1 MITNFKIELKD
12 IQHIKALSYEIDLSK
27 NQLHCIV
34 GKNGVGKTTLIK
46 AIENLKET
54 NTLDKLSRLNIISD
68 SSKIIYTIDNQSN
81 IFTPI
86 LDGDRYI
93 LDSSTPIS
101 EIIKSGIFTELP
113 IPLGIRFNEY
123 GKLGGAIGEKIKTQF
138 SLTQYDAKPDELIEL
153 LKSIYGHSNFD
164 TLEQISIEDTQY
176 YILPLDDKNYIREDD
191 FSSGEYMIIQIYK
204 LIKKQCKL
212 IVIDELDISLD
223 SSAQVNLLKKL
234 REFTSDHNINILF
247 TTHSLAVMKSLKESE
262 LFYMETVP
270 EQTSIQNKSYNYIKS
285 LLFQFEGYDK
295 IILTEDKMLVIY
307 IEYLLRDETQLFS
320 KYKIIDIAGHGQ
332 TVDLMQRNKELNF
345 LGTKTVISLLDGDQ
359 SQNPKYRV
367 HEDIFYIP
375 FESIEKDLYQEYLQG
390 NLDSIIDSRHIDT
403 KSIESAKPN
412 KKPKVLYRNL
422 TGRSYMSNIEII
434 EYLNRTAP
442 ESVTLL
448 KEKLITFLN
457 QGT

>member
-1 MITNFKIELKD
+1 MITNFKIELTD
-12 IQHIKALSYEIDLSK
+12 IQHIKKLTYEIDLSQNK
-27 NQLHCIV
+27 LHCIV

-138 SLTQYDAKPDELIEL
+138 SLTQYDTKPDELIEL

-164 TLEQISIEDTQY
+164 TLEQISIEDTPY

-223 SSAQVNLLKKL
+223 SSAQVNLLKRL
-234 REFTSDHNINILF
+234 REFTSYHNINILF
-247 TTHSLAVMKSLKESE
+247 TTHSLAVMKSLKENE

-295 IILTEDKMLVIY
+295 IILTEDKMLVSY
-307 IEYLLRDETQLFS
+307 IEYLLKDDTNLFS
-320 KYKIIDIAGHGQ
+320 KYKIIHIAGASQ
-332 TVDLMQRNKELNF
+332 TVDLMERNKKINF
-345 LGTKTVISLLDGDQ
+345 LGTMKVLSLLDGDH
-359 SQNPKYRV
+359 SDIYPG
-367 HEDIFYIP
+367 EDDILFIP
-375 FESIEKDLYQEYLQG
+375 FQSIEKDLYNAYITGQ
-390 NLDSIIDSRHIDT
+390 LDSIINGRRIDT
-403 KSIESAKPN
+403 ASIENATSRKKKASA
-412 KKPKVLYRNL
+412 LYNSLKDRK
-422 TGRSYMSNIEII
+422 YMTNIQII
-434 EYLNRTAP
+434 EWLNTTSLNQV
-442 ESVTLL
+442 ELL
-448 KEKLITFLN
+448 RNKLINFLN
-457 QGT
+457 SGT